1 MPDTLSSDR
10 TKRDTLQSALA
21 LIDACTDEKALF
33 IGETITDEYRFVV
46 PLSKPPKESVLA
58 VRALGSESW
67 PGGVTAAR
75 DHAKDFCQTGIL
87 TRPHNVR
94 KIRYLEEYSA
104 RKLFEV
110 QEIDDAVPL
119 MNMPA
124 DILERYDV
132 LAVHDYGHGMLPEKA
147 LSQLYGQGY
156 YLAIAVQTNAA
167 NAGFN
172 LITKYP
178 AADYIVI
185 DEPEARLAAGDR
197 DSPIED
203 VMRRLA
209 AGRCPRFVVTHGR
222 HGAYALECGEFYSLP
237 AMSDR
242 VVDTMGAGDAFFAVT
257 ACMARLSPEFGGL
270 CTLLAIGNA
279 AGAVKCGILGHR
291 AAVTKQAVIDVL
303 KAKCA

>member
-1 MPDTLSSDR
+1 MCKYYRSVIVRAMPDSLSSDVLR
-10 TKRDTLQSALA
+10 NAIA
-21 LIDACTDEKALF
+21 LIDACAVERVLF
-33 IGETITDEYRFVV
+33 VGEAIEDEYRFVE
-46 PLSKPPKESVLA
+46 PLGRPSKEAIIAGRVL
-58 VRALGSESW
+58 RSETYS
-67 PGGVTAAR
+67 GGVAAAYR
-75 DHAKDFCQTGIL
+75 HATNFCQAAFTHQTGIL
-87 TRPHNVR
+87 R
-94 KIRYLEEYSA
+94 KARYLTEDG
-104 RKLFEV
+104 RKLFEA
-110 QEIDDAVPL
+110 QELDAVTPWSG
-119 MNMPA
+119 
-124 DILERYDV
+124 ILGGHDH
-132 LAVHDYGHGMLPEKA
+132 LAVTDFGHGFLPA
-147 LSQLYGQGY
+147 GAPLLGRGL
-156 YLAIAVQTNAA
+156 YLAIACQTNAA

-209 AGRCPRFVVTHGR
+209 HGRCPRFVVTHGR

-270 CTLLAIGNA
+270 RTLLAIGNA

-291 AAVTKQAVIDVL
+291 AAVTKAAVIERL
-303 KAKCA
+303 KAAA